1 MKKFFTWLHI
11 LLKRQFKNPF
21 LIVMLVLIPVTA
33 FIISLV
39 PEKEKESGYIAGL
52 YVEGTSEDD
61 FAGEIV
67 DNLVAGHDSIRFVR
81 FDDLESMRKSVT
93 TEDIICGYVIPAD
106 IKYKLSSEEDA
117 KGCIT
122 SYILP
127 ASSLQPAINELVYAE
142 LIRLYGY
149 YLMDNYMST
158 SDIFPKGDYTSE
170 AFKYYEKYL
179 ASDETIHIIYEEYGT
194 GRKIESDIKNA
205 SFTFPVRGILSILVF
220 LSGMY
225 GCVLFLKDN
234 ENGIFQTITGNM
246 RTMVRFMYIMI
257 PTVLFGICE
266 VLTIFISGNAA
277 APGKE
282 LCGMLIYI
290 ILITVFCFILISVVR
305 KSKILSACI
314 SVILLCSL
322 VFCPVFINADIYIPA
337 IKYVQKLFMPY
348 YYLKFFM

>member
-11 LLKRQFKNPF
+11 LVKRQFKNPF

-52 YVEGTSEDD
+52 YVEGSSEDD

-93 TEDIICGYVIPAD
+93 AEDIICGYVIPAD

-170 AFKYYEKYL
+170 AFK
-179 ASDETIHIIYEEYGT
+179 
-194 GRKIESDIKNA
+194 
-205 SFTFPVRGILSILVF
+205 
-220 LSGMY
+220 
-225 GCVLFLKDN
+225 
-234 ENGIFQTITGNM
+234 
-246 RTMVRFMYIMI
+246 
-257 PTVLFGICE
+257 
-266 VLTIFISGNAA
+266 
-277 APGKE
+277 
-282 LCGMLIYI
+282 
-290 ILITVFCFILISVVR
+290 
-305 KSKILSACI
+305 
-314 SVILLCSL
+314 
-322 VFCPVFINADIYIPA
+322 
-337 IKYVQKLFMPY
+337 
-348 YYLKFFM
+348 

>member
-11 LLKRQFKNPF
+11 LVKRQFKNPF

-61 FAGEIV
+61 FADEIV

-81 FDDLESMRKSVT
+81 FDDIASMRESVT
-93 TEDIICGYVIPAD
+93 AEDIICGYVIPAD
-106 IKYKLSSEEDA
+106 IKDKLSSEDEA

-170 AFKYYEKYL
+170 AFEYYEKYL
-179 ASDETIHIIYEEYGT
+179 VSDETIHVIYEEYGT

-225 GCVLFLKDN
+225 GCVLFLKDK
-234 ENGIFQTITGNM
+234 ENGIFQTVTGNM

-257 PTVLFGICE
+257 PTVLFSICE
-266 VLTIFISGNAA
+266 VLTLFISVNAV

-290 ILITVFCFILISVVR
+290 ILITIFCSILISIVR

-314 SVILLCSL
+314 PVILLCSL